1 MKANLTNINHF
12 YIFFYCF
19 LLYKIIIK
27 SKKKMEMDP
36 TNIALII
43 IVSMVCIYAVGT
55 LFYIQKKIGEI
66 SSCPGSMKSS

>member
-1 MKANLTNINHF
+1 
-12 YIFFYCF
+12 
-19 LLYKIIIK
+19 
-27 SKKKMEMDP
+27 MEMDP